1 MVISKADSPAM
12 YQMRTRTLLGGIGL
26 LLMIGC
32 ASPVP
37 ESSPTGTVVEI
48 EISET
53 TPKVITVKERDE
65 VRWVNRTNSPVHILL
80 TKPVKARLS
89 CVKGFVS
96 TEGFEFVGSPNPDVT
111 IGAMVNSHEFA
122 SLCFSDAGIYDYT
135 AQREQETKLDGTVMV
150 K

>member
-1 MVISKADSPAM
+1 MH
-12 YQMRTRTLLGGIGL
+12 QMHTGTFLGGIGL

-37 ESSPTGTVVEI
+37 ESSPTGAVFEV

-53 TPKVITVKERDE
+53 IPKVITVKERDE
-65 VRWVNRTNSPVHILL
+65 VRWVNKTNSPVHILL
-80 TKPVKARLS
+80 TKPVMARLS
-89 CVKGFVS
+89 CMKGFVS

-135 AQREQETKLDGTVMV
+135 VQREQETKLDGTVMV